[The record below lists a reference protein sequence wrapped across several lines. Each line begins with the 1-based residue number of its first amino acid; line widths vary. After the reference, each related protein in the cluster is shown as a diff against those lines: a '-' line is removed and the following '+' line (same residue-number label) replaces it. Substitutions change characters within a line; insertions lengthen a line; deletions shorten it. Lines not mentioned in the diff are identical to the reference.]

1 MKASEKIYPASW
13 PLRAGLAVAI
23 TFFISTSDCLGE
35 DAHAFLQSKDPT
47 ELDRFI
53 LDGMKEAK
61 VPGLAAAVVRNGKVI
76 WTGAYGWA
84 NREQKIPVIN
94 DTLFQIASVSKP
106 VTACAVMQLVEQ
118 GKLSLDADVNEA
130 LPFPVRNPK
139 HPKVPITLKHLLTHT
154 SGIRDNWNLLE
165 DTWVKNGDF
174 PKPLGESL
182 AAYLQ
187 PKGEYYSAKKSF
199 YQWAPGTKSQYSNVG
214 VALAAYLAETK
225 VKTPFET
232 LCQKGIFE
240 PLGMQGSS
248 FRLKGMDQA
257 KIAMPYGFKKKTGTF
272 KPLGHHGYLDF
283 PSGTLR
289 VTAPHLARFLLSFI
303 GDGQLDGTRI
313 LKAETVREMRKIP
326 FPKADSK
333 QGLVWYFDKLGG
345 DKTMGHDGGEP
356 GVSTVMQ
363 YRLKDGI
370 GYIILMNGEPKGMK
384 FEQALG
390 QRLLN
395 FPEKA
400 E

>member
-1 MKASEKIYPASW
+1 MKQFVTILALLS
-13 PLRAGLAVAI
+13 GLVLPSVAQDI
-23 TFFISTSDCLGE
+23 DILPGPKKPSD
-35 DAHAFLQSKDPT
+35 
-47 ELDRFI
+47 LDRFI
-53 LDGMKEAK
+53 LDGIKEAK
-61 VPGLAAAVVRNGKVI
+61 VPGLAAAVVKKDKVL

-84 NREQKIPVIN
+84 NREQKIPVTN
-94 DTLFQIASVSKP
+94 ETLFQVASVSKP
-106 VTACAVMQLVEQ
+106 VTACVVMQLVEQ
-118 GKLSLDADVNEA
+118 GKLSLDADLNEV

-165 DTWVKNGDF
+165 ETWVKNGDF

-214 VALAAYLAETK
+214 VALAAYLAEAK
-225 VKTPFET
+225 AKTSFET
-232 LCQKGIFE
+232 LCQKGIFD

-248 FRLKGMDQA
+248 FRLKGMDQT
-257 KIAMPYGFKKKTGTF
+257 KLAMPYGFKKKTGVF

-303 GDGQLDGTRI
+303 GDGQLEGTRL
-313 LKAETVREMRKIP
+313 LKTETVRQIRKIP

-345 DKTMGHDGGEP
+345 AKTMGHDGGDP

-363 YRLKDGI
+363 YRIKDDV
-370 GYIILMNGEPKGMK
+370 GYVILQNGEPKNGK
-384 FEQALG
+384 FEQTLG
-390 QRLLN
+390 QRLMK
-395 FPEKA
+395 FA
-400 E
+400 EGL

>member
-1 MKASEKIYPASW
+1 MKRFLTTLALLI
-13 PLRAGLAVAI
+13 GLAAH
-23 TFFISTSDCLGE
+23 CLGQKP
-35 DAHAFLQSKDPT
+35 D
-47 ELDRFI
+47 ELPGPKNPSEMDRFI

-61 VPGLAAAVVRNGKVI
+61 VPGLAVSVVKKDKVL

-84 NREQKIPVIN
+84 NREQKIPVSD
-94 DTLFQIASVSKP
+94 DTLFQVASVSKP

-118 GKLSLDADVNEA
+118 GKLSLDADVNEV

-139 HPKVPITLKHLLTHT
+139 HPKVPITLEHLLTHT

-214 VALAAYLAETK
+214 VALAAYLAEAK
-225 VKTPFET
+225 AKTSFET
-232 LCQKGIFE
+232 LCQKGIFD

-248 FRLKGMDQA
+248 FRLKGMDQT
-257 KIAMPYGFKKKTGTF
+257 KLAMPYGFKKKTGVF

-303 GDGQLDGTRI
+303 GDGQLEGTRL
-313 LKAETVREMRKIP
+313 LKTETVRQMRKIP

-345 DKTMGHDGGEP
+345 AKTMGHDGGDP

-363 YRLKDGI
+363 YRIKDDV
-370 GYIILMNGEPKGMK
+370 GYVILQNGEPKNGK

-390 QRLLN
+390 QRLMK
-395 FPEKA
+395 FA
-400 E
+400 EGL

>member
-1 MKASEKIYPASW
+1 MKPLTTTLALVASLTTICFGQKPDRLPGPEN
-13 PLRAGLAVAI
+13 
-23 TFFISTSDCLGE
+23 
-35 DAHAFLQSKDPT
+35 PT

-61 VPGLAAAVVRNGKVI
+61 VPGLAAAVVKKDKVL

-84 NREQKIPVIN
+84 NREQKIPVSN
-94 DTLFQIASVSKP
+94 ETLFQVASVSKP

-118 GKLSLDADVNEA
+118 GKLSLDGDVNEV

-139 HPKVPITLKHLLTHT
+139 HPKIPITLRHLLTHT

-199 YQWAPGTKSQYSNVG
+199 YQWAPGEKSQYSNVG
-214 VALAAYLAETK
+214 VALAAYLAEAKTK
-225 VKTPFET
+225 VSFET

-240 PLGMQGSS
+240 PLGMPGSS

-257 KIAMPYGFKKKTGTF
+257 KIAMPYGFKKKTGVF

-303 GDGQLDGTRI
+303 GDGEWDGTRV
-313 LKAETVREMRKIP
+313 LKADTVREMRKVS

-333 QGLVWYFDKLGG
+333 QGLVWYFDKIGNSRV
-345 DKTMGHDGGEP
+345 MGHDGGDP
-356 GVSTVMQ
+356 GVSTLMH
-363 YRLKDGI
+363 YRPNDGV
-370 GYIILMNGEPKGMK
+370 GFVILMNGEPKSGK
-384 FEQALG
+384 FEQSLG
-390 QRLLN
+390 LRLM
-395 FPEKA
+395 KYA
-400 E
+400 EGR

>member
-1 MKASEKIYPASW
+1 MFIARDNSSTKRS
-13 PLRAGLAVAI
+13 PLLVAGLAL
-23 TFFISTSDCLGE
+23 F
-35 DAHAFLQSKDPT
+35 AFTCGNSSSAQAADPKNPT

-53 LDGMKEAK
+53 LKGMKEAK
-61 VPGLAAAVVRNGKVI
+61 VPGLAAAVVKNGKVL

-84 NREQKIPVIN
+84 NRELKTPVTN
-94 DTLFQIASVSKP
+94 DTLFQVASVSKP

-118 GKLSLDADVNEA
+118 GKLSLDTDVNEV

-139 HPKVPITLKHLLTHT
+139 HPKTPITLKHLLTHT

-187 PKGEYYSAKKSF
+187 PKGEYYSAKKS
-199 YQWAPGTKSQYSNVG
+199 YYSWAPGGRSQYSNVG
-214 VALAAYLAETK
+214 VALAAYLAEAKAK
-225 VKTPFET
+225 VPFET

-240 PLGMQGSS
+240 PLAMQGSS
-248 FRLKGMDQA
+248 FRLKGMDQS
-257 KIAMPYGFKKKTGTF
+257 KIAMPYGFKKKTGSF

-289 VTAPHLARFLLSFI
+289 VTAPQLARFLLSFI
-303 GDGQLDGTRI
+303 GDGQLDGAWV

-345 DKTMGHDGGEP
+345 FKVMGHDGSDP
-356 GVSTVMQ
+356 GVTAIMQ

-370 GYIILMNGEPKGMK
+370 GYVILQNGEPKNGK

-390 QRLLN
+390 LRLM
-395 FPEKA
+395 KYA
-400 E
+400 EDK

>member
-1 MKASEKIYPASW
+1 MKQFVTILALLS
-13 PLRAGLAVAI
+13 GLVLPSVAQDI
-23 TFFISTSDCLGE
+23 DILPGPKKPSD
-35 DAHAFLQSKDPT
+35 
-47 ELDRFI
+47 LDRFI

-61 VPGLAAAVVRNGKVI
+61 VPGLAAAVVKKDKVL

-84 NREQKIPVIN
+84 NREQKIPVTN
-94 DTLFQIASVSKP
+94 ETLFQVASVSKP
-106 VTACAVMQLVEQ
+106 VTACVVMQLVEQ
-118 GKLSLDADVNEA
+118 GKLSLDADLNEV

-165 DTWVKNGDF
+165 ETWVKNGDF

-214 VALAAYLAETK
+214 VALAAYLAEAK
-225 VKTPFET
+225 AKTSFET
-232 LCQKGIFE
+232 LCQKGIFD

-248 FRLKGMDQA
+248 FRLKGMDQT
-257 KIAMPYGFKKKTGTF
+257 KLAMPYGFKKKTGVF

-303 GDGQLDGTRI
+303 GDGQLEGTRL
-313 LKAETVREMRKIP
+313 LKTETVRQIRKIP

-345 DKTMGHDGGEP
+345 AKTMGHDGGDP

-363 YRLKDGI
+363 YRIKDDV
-370 GYIILMNGEPKGMK
+370 GYVILQNGEPKNGK
-384 FEQALG
+384 FEQTLG
-390 QRLLN
+390 QRLMK
-395 FPEKA
+395 FA
-400 E
+400 EGL

>member
-1 MKASEKIYPASW
+1 MTILRSQSPATRQLST
-13 PLRAGLAVAI
+13 GLCLVL
-23 TFFISTSDCLGE
+23 TFFAWSNLCL
-35 DAHAFLQSKDPT
+35 SKEPGPQNPT
-47 ELDRFI
+47 DLDHFI
-53 LDGMKEAK
+53 LDGMEEAK
-61 VPGLAAAVVRNGKVI
+61 VPGLAAAVVKKDKVL

-84 NREQKIPVIN
+84 NREQKILVTD
-94 DTLFQIASVSKP
+94 DTLFQVASVSKP

-118 GKLSLDADVNEA
+118 GKLSLDADVNEV

-182 AAYLQ
+182 KAYLQ
-187 PKGEYYSAKKSF
+187 PKGEYYSTKKNF
-199 YQWAPGTKSQYSNVG
+199 YDWAPGTKSKYSNVG
-214 VALAAYLAETK
+214 VALAAYLTEAK
-225 VKTPFET
+225 AKTPFET
-232 LCQKGIFE
+232 LCQKGIFD
-240 PLGMQGSS
+240 PLGMKGSS
-248 FRLKGMDQA
+248 FRLKGMDQT
-257 KIAMPYGFKKKTGTF
+257 KIAMPYGFKKKTGAF

-303 GDGQLDGTRI
+303 GDGQLEETRI
-313 LKAETVREMRKIP
+313 LKAETVREMRKVP

-345 DKTMGHDGGEP
+345 AQTMGHDGSDP
-356 GVSTVMQ
+356 GVSAIMQ
-363 YRLKDGI
+363 YRPKDGV
-370 GYIILMNGEPKGMK
+370 GYLILQNGEPKSGK

-390 QRLLN
+390 MRLMK
-395 FPEKA
+395 FA
-400 E
+400 EAN

>member
-1 MKASEKIYPASW
+1 MKRFLTTLALLI
-13 PLRAGLAVAI
+13 GLAAH
-23 TFFISTSDCLGE
+23 CLGQKP
-35 DAHAFLQSKDPT
+35 D
-47 ELDRFI
+47 ELPGPKNPSEMDRFI

-61 VPGLAAAVVRNGKVI
+61 VPGLAVSVVKKDKVL

-84 NREQKIPVIN
+84 NREQKIPVTD
-94 DTLFQIASVSKP
+94 DTLFQVASVSKP

-118 GKLSLDADVNEA
+118 GKLSLDADVNEV

-139 HPKVPITLKHLLTHT
+139 HPKVPITLEHLLTHT

-214 VALAAYLAETK
+214 VALAAYLAEAK
-225 VKTPFET
+225 AKTSFET
-232 LCQKGIFE
+232 LCQKGIFD

-248 FRLKGMDQA
+248 FRLKGMDQT
-257 KIAMPYGFKKKTGTF
+257 KLAMPYGFKKKTGVF

-303 GDGQLDGTRI
+303 GDGQLEGTRL
-313 LKAETVREMRKIP
+313 LKTETVRQMRKIP

-345 DKTMGHDGGEP
+345 AKTMGHDGGDP

-363 YRLKDGI
+363 YRIKDDV
-370 GYIILMNGEPKGMK
+370 GYVILQNGEPKNGK

-390 QRLLN
+390 QRLMK
-395 FPEKA
+395 FA
-400 E
+400 EGL

>member
-1 MKASEKIYPASW
+1 MQLHSLIPA
-13 PLRAGLAVAI
+13 LFIGLALSCPAQDI
-23 TFFISTSDCLGE
+23 DTSPGPKNPSD
-35 DAHAFLQSKDPT
+35 
-47 ELDRFI
+47 LDRFI

-61 VPGLAAAVVRNGKVI
+61 VPGLAAAVVKNGKVA

-84 NREQKIPVIN
+84 NREQKIPVTD
-94 DTLFQIASVSKP
+94 DTLFQVASVSKP

-139 HPKVPITLKHLLTHT
+139 HPKIPITLKHLLTHT

-187 PKGEYYSAKKSF
+187 PKGEYYSAKKS
-199 YQWAPGTKSQYSNVG
+199 YYSWAPGEKSQYSNVG
-214 VALAAYLAETK
+214 VALAAYLAEAKAK
-225 VKTPFET
+225 VPFET

-240 PLGMQGSS
+240 PLAMQGSS
-248 FRLKGMDQA
+248 FRLQGMDQA
-257 KIAMPYGFKKKTGTF
+257 KVAMPYGFRKKSGAF

-289 VTAPHLARFLLSFI
+289 VTAPQLARFLLSFI
-303 GDGQLDGTRI
+303 GDGQLDGVRI
-313 LKAETVREMRKIP
+313 LKAETIREMRKVA

-345 DKTMGHDGGEP
+345 EKVMGHDGSDP
-356 GVSTVMQ
+356 GVAAIMQ
-363 YRLKDGI
+363 YRLKDDA
-370 GYIILMNGEPKGMK
+370 GYLILMNGEPKSGR

-390 QRLLN
+390 QQLLK
-395 FPEKA
+395 FADTE
-400 E
+400 